1 MSGASNVWSVPNMSR
16 PRIEPGP
23 SASQAR
29 CKELFEQLMMLLF
42 GTSTGPLSPYE
53 RQKIQLIENYGIY
66 EMSGILIKRNKANKN
81 QFFQIKISKYLS
93 SLRRNTVLVKSN
105 LQIHSGFYLLLVL
118 YRIRTPEFVI
128 YKISVADPDPSD
140 PYVLWVS

>member
-1 MSGASNVWSVPNMSR
+1 MYGPYAPNMSR

-29 CKELFEQLMMLLF
+29 CKKLFEQLRMLLF

-66 EMSGILIKRNKANKN
+66 EMYRYLNKKK
-81 QFFQIKISKYLS
+81 QSKQ
-93 SLRRNTVLVKSN
+93 KPIFSN
-105 LQIHSGFYLLLVL
+105 
-118 YRIRTPEFVI
+118 
-128 YKISVADPDPSD
+128 
-140 PYVLWVS
+140 